1 MITGREFS
9 SETINTLEEQNI
21 NDFYYSDHSL
31 LSDALNYYGILFT
44 TFLMTHGDK
53 RFDELSNEEKKK
65 IIDREL
71 SKFRNAM
78 IYSFNK
84 GHQMGFTLLLK
95 KESQEFDPSFFTMP
109 EAHDDF
115 IYTYE
120 RMVKPSVFNINIERD
135 AIDRFIKDTRKHFEN
150 GYKEITELG
159 TRFFK
164 KGIGVAFEQVRQ
176 KVLNVDYKITGRSKM
191 LEVPFNQS
199 FTVTPSFKATFSLE
213 SPNYEEWDLHWDETY
228 GFNAAK
234 GIIAKVMIHRLR
246 MSEIKKYNNARAQV
260 YSMLYNF
267 VNKEFQ
273 DDEEIYLARLDFLV
287 TDTED
292 FPRLLEKSEYN
303 AIKLSLKQTICRR
316 LEIDGH
322 HLFITN

>member
-9 SETINTLEEQNI
+9 SETINSLEEQNI
-21 NDFYYSDHSL
+21 NDFYHSDHSL

-84 GHQMGFTLLLK
+84 GHQMGFTLLLM
-95 KESQEFDPSFFTMP
+95 KESQEFDPSFFTKP

-191 LEVPFNQS
+191 LKVPFNQS

-246 MSEIKKYNNARAQV
+246 MSEIKKYNNASAQV